1 MYVDM
6 QINIR
11 VMANST
17 LPEGPD
23 IPNMLISQDVSPN
36 EDKATSLD
44 MVNPLSLR
52 SGTIWETSG
61 NATSPSI

>member
-1 MYVDM
+1 MYVDI
-6 QINIR
+6 QINIT

-17 LPEGPD
+17 LTEGPD

-44 MVNPLSLR
+44 IVNPLSLR

>member
-23 IPNMLISQDVSPN
+23 ISNMLISQDVSPN

-52 SGTIWETSG
+52 LGTIWETSG
-61 NATSPSI
+61 NAASPSI

>member
-1 MYVDM
+1 MYVDI
-6 QINIR
+6 QINIT

-17 LPEGPD
+17 LTEGPD

-44 MVNPLSLR
+44 IVNPLSLR

-61 NATSPSI
+61 KATSPSI